1 MKELIPLIAAVV
13 ALQGCNTPPSRIAA
27 NHHNGTV
34 YERYDCKKL
43 MRELSSVDSILSAQ
57 RSQLQ
62 SDANTDTAIV
72 AGSLLL
78 LPVGLVG
85 LAFTGNGD
93 LKSHYADNLG
103 KQTALRHQID
113 EKEC

>member
-1 MKELIPLIAAVV
+1 MKNILPAILAIAVF
-13 ALQGCNTPPSRIAA
+13 QGCNTPPSRIAA
-27 NHHNGTV
+27 NHHSGTI

-43 MRELSSVDSILSAQ
+43 LRELSSLDSIVAAQ

-62 SDANTDTAIV
+62 TDANMDTAIV
-72 AGSLLL
+72 AGSLILV
-78 LPVGLVG
+78 PVGLVG

-93 LKSHYADNLG
+93 LKSQYADNLG
-103 KQTALRHQID
+103 KQAALKHQID